1 MHDVKPGGSQRCR
14 FICRRRSQREAWLY
28 SVSLDVLISILKSLL
43 MLIRAVK
50 NPKVSKQSKHN
61 ALDLLH
67 DELDGDTPRH
77 YLDEGAEQSKDPNG
91 LAGEK

>member
-1 MHDVKPGGSQRCR
+1 MMSSLGEAKDVD
-14 FICRRRSQREAWLY
+14 L
-28 SVSLDVLISILKSLL
+28 SVEDEVSAK
-43 MLIRAVK
+43 RGYTAAVK

-91 LAGEK
+91 LAELNTGLTTPLKVRLTR